1 MKILYGITAN
11 GNGHLARSSRIV
23 QRLRE
28 RGHELCLVISGQP
41 GKAIM
46 DEEALR
52 PFLRFDGFSFANSGG
67 RVSPLATALA
77 ARPLRFLKNIA
88 QDIPRLPYD
97 IAITDFEPAVAWYA
111 RLRRLRS
118 VGICHMYS
126 FLYPGVP
133 TPKSRWYERFAF
145 RWLAPAD
152 IMLGIHWQPYQLNII
167 PPFVTPA
174 GGEKPEPNLALVYLP
189 WEAPADYLPALR
201 AIKGWRFIVYG
212 AREGAEADLEHIQ
225 IKSQSR
231 EGFQRDLN
239 RCTAVLANA
248 GFALAGEA
256 LSKGKRLI
264 LKPYAGQVEQEH
276 NALEAERLRLASRI
290 GPINPET
297 LTSLL
302 ADEAIP
308 PLRFPDMTPRFISWI
323 ESGAP
328 AIDEFW
334 HRKFWE
340 IAEEASQS
348 ALFDYTLQHP

>member
-23 QRLRE
+23 KLLRE
-28 RGHELCLVISGQP
+28 RGHELCLVISGMP

-46 DEEALR
+46 DEEGLR

-88 QDIPRLPYD
+88 LDIPKLPYD
-97 IAITDFEPAVAWYA
+97 LAITDFEPAVAWHA
-111 RLRRLRS
+111 RLRGLRS
-118 VGICHMYS
+118 AGLCHMYS

-133 TPKSRWYERFAF
+133 APAARWYERFAF

-152 IMLGIHWQPYQLNII
+152 IMLGIHWQPYHLNII
-167 PPFVTPA
+167 PPFVTPD
-174 GGEKPEPNLALVYLP
+174 GGEEPESDLALVYLP
-189 WEAPADYLPALR
+189 WEDPADYLPALQ

-212 AREGAEADLEHIQ
+212 ARVCTEGHVEL
-225 IKSQSR
+225 KRQSR
-231 EGFQRDLN
+231 DGFQRDLN
-239 RCTAVLANA
+239 RCSAVLANA

-276 NALEAERLRLASRI
+276 NAAEAERLKLASRI
-290 GPINPET
+290 GAIRADT

-302 ADEAIP
+302 EGKASP
-308 PLRFPDMTPRFISWI
+308 SLRFPDMTPRFIEWI

-328 AIDEFW
+328 AMDRHW
-334 HRKFWE
+334 QRKFWE
-340 IAEEASQS
+340 LA
-348 ALFDYTLQHP
+348 